1 MLLSVMHGACLIL
14 ATALGADETIAIPP
28 RLKTTADAVPA
39 VRKARHYLVQVKL
52 IEVDEQGR
60 ETVLGEP
67 KLQTTGGNAGLSID
81 HADGRRFEFT
91 MKLTDRLG
99 SSDEL
104 IPAKSVGNPTDGV
117 IKKLDQ
123 KIDLSLLHHP
133 RKDVLREISKRAG
146 VSFAIDPESSRE
158 ILAGMEVPIDI
169 KVKDEAIASILD
181 QVIEPMKLEYTVR
194 NDVVLIAAAEKLVP
208 LPEDFTIKTYHVA
221 DLVKIGGDDDENET
235 PDLAPLIQRIKTT
248 VMPASWDRKHAAA
261 SIRSFNSTSS
271 VVVRQTATGHA
282 AIERFLDKIRRDP
295 PMRISE

>member
-1 MLLSVMHGACLIL
+1 MLLSVVHGACLVL
-14 ATALGADETIAIPP
+14 ATALGADEPVAAPP
-28 RLKTTADAVPA
+28 RLKTTADAMPA
-39 VRKARHYLVQVKL
+39 VKKARHYMVQVKL

-104 IPAKSVGNPTDGV
+104 IPAKSIGNPTDGV

-123 KIDLSLLHHP
+123 KIDLSLLQQP
-133 RKDVLREISKRAG
+133 RKDVLREISRRAG

-181 QVIEPMKLEYTVR
+181 QVIEPLKLEYTVR
-194 NDVVLIAAAEKLVP
+194 HDVVLIAAAEKLVP
-208 LPEDFTIKTYHVA
+208 LPEDFIIKTYHVA
-221 DLVKIGGDDDENET
+221 DLVKNTDDDDET
-235 PDLAPLIQRIKTT
+235 PDLVPLIERIKTT

-295 PMRISE
+295 PMKIFE

>member
-1 MLLSVMHGACLIL
+1 MLLSVVHGACLIL
-14 ATALGADETIAIPP
+14 ATALGADEPIAIPP
-28 RLKTTADAVPA
+28 RLKSTPDAMPA
-39 VRKARHYLVQVKL
+39 VKKARHYLVQVKL

-104 IPAKSVGNPTDGV
+104 IPAKSVGSPTDGV
-117 IKKLDQ
+117 IKTLDQ
-123 KIDLSLLHHP
+123 KIDLSLSQQP

-158 ILAGMEVPIDI
+158 VLAGMEVPIDI

-181 QVIEPMKLEYTVR
+181 QVIEPLKLEYTVR
-194 NDVVLIAAAEKLVP
+194 HDVVLIAAAEKLVP
-208 LPEDFTIKTYHVA
+208 LPEDFIIKTYHVA
-221 DLVKIGGDDDENET
+221 DLVKNADDDDET
-235 PDLAPLIQRIKTT
+235 PDLVPLIERIKAT
-248 VMPASWDRKHAAA
+248 VMPASWDRKQAAA

-295 PMRISE
+295 PMRITE

>member
-14 ATALGADETIAIPP
+14 ATALGADEPLAAPP
-28 RLKTTADAVPA
+28 RLKTTADAIPA
-39 VRKARHYLVQVKL
+39 VKKARHYLVQVKL

-104 IPAKSVGNPTDGV
+104 IPAKSVVSPTDGV

-123 KIDLSLLHHP
+123 KIDLSLLHQP
-133 RKDVLREISKRAG
+133 RKDVLREISRRAG

-181 QVIEPMKLEYTVR
+181 QVIEPLKLEYTVR
-194 NDVVLIAAAEKLVP
+194 HDVVLIAAAEKLVP
-208 LPEDFTIKTYHVA
+208 LPEDFSIKTYHVA
-221 DLVKIGGDDDENET
+221 DLVTNADNDDET
-235 PDLAPLIQRIKTT
+235 PDLVPLIERIKAM
-248 VMPASWDRKHAAA
+248 VMPASWDRKQAAA

-295 PMRISE
+295 PMKISE

>member
-1 MLLSVMHGACLIL
+1 MLLSAMHGACLLL
-14 ATALGADETIAIPP
+14 AAALGADEPVAAPP
-28 RLKTTADAVPA
+28 RLKTTADAMPA

-104 IPAKSVGNPTDGV
+104 IPAKSVGSATDGV

-123 KIDLSLLHHP
+123 KIDLSLMHQP

-146 VSFAIDPESSRE
+146 VSFAIDPDSSRE

-181 QVIEPMKLEYTVR
+181 QVIEPLKLEYTVR
-194 NDVVLIAAAEKLVP
+194 QEVVLIAAAEKLVP
-208 LPEDFTIKTYHVA
+208 LPEDFIIKTYHVA
-221 DLVKIGGDDDENET
+221 DLVKNANDDET
-235 PDLAPLIQRIKTT
+235 PDLVPLIERIKST
-248 VMPASWDRKHAAA
+248 VMPASWDRKQAAA

-295 PMRISE
+295 PMKIFE